1 MVDREKW
8 ERDRQHEEHLQKV
21 AERSLCAFPV
31 NGGVLCQKPLGVAWL
46 GGQHHL
52 RCGAGHIDPPVDRG
66 KSYTE
71 LWLSGEYIPPEIA
84 EQVRKKWRKQMEEKG
99 LTPVQIDVLEEARRT
114 PITSLSDRQVLT
126 LAEVVWPDAPD
137 EARRRAALICQQY
150 GLNPM
155 LNQIALIKFKTKEG
169 DKWEPVLA
177 IEATRII
184 AQHAMHNTRP
194 NYLDDTPRIMTDEEQ
209 RLHNGEVD
217 EVDWWAITKVADH
230 AGSTAIGVGSW
241 VKKPY
246 KDENGYWQGEVY
258 GANKGNTA
266 QNMAKIR
273 SERQALKR
281 LCPAEL
287 PMEIQVIDAEFI
299 ELAVPQ
305 AAPKPRQDAFPPR
318 VGPRIAGIP
327 PNLVMK
333 TPMDL
338 FGASKRYFNLEQKQV
353 LADLNL
359 NSVQELADVGEAWAT
374 MVALHTGPPEGS

>member
-21 AERSLCAFPV
+21 AKQSLCAFPV
-31 NGGVLCQKPLGVAWL
+31 AGGLCQKPLSVAWI

-52 RCGAGHIDPPVDRG
+52 RCGAGHIDPPTDRV
-66 KSYTE
+66 KSFTE
-71 LWLSGEYIPPEIA
+71 LWLSGEPIPIEIA
-84 EQVRKKWRKQMEEKG
+84 EKIRKKWRKQMEERG
-99 LTPVQIDVLEEARRT
+99 LTTAQIDVLEEVRRT
-114 PITSLSDRQVLT
+114 PVTSLSERQTLT
-126 LAEVVWPDAPD
+126 LAQVLWPDAPE
-137 EARRRAALICQQY
+137 EAHRRAALLCQQY
-150 GLNPM
+150 GLNP
-155 LNQIALIKFKTKEG
+155 LLKQIALVEFKLKG
-169 DKWEPVLA
+169 GVSKWEPILA

-217 EVDWWAITKVADH
+217 EVNWWALTKVADH

-241 VKKPY
+241 FKKPY
-246 KDENGYWQGEVY
+246 KDENGYMQGEVY

-299 ELAVPQ
+299 ELTVPQ
-305 AAPKPRQDAFPPR
+305 VAPKPRQNALPPR
-318 VGPRIAGIP
+318 QEPRPAGIP
-327 PNLVMK
+327 TNLVMK

-359 NSVQELADVGEAWAT
+359 TTVQELADVGEAWT
-374 MVALHTGPPEGS
+374 TIVALHTGPPEG

>member
-1 MVDREKW
+1 
-8 ERDRQHEEHLQKV
+8 
-21 AERSLCAFPV
+21 
-31 NGGVLCQKPLGVAWL
+31 
-46 GGQHHL
+46 
-52 RCGAGHIDPPVDRG
+52 
-66 KSYTE
+66 
-71 LWLSGEYIPPEIA
+71 
-84 EQVRKKWRKQMEEKG
+84 MEERG
-99 LTPVQIDVLEEARRT
+99 LTPTQIDVLEEVRRT
-114 PITSLSDRQVLT
+114 PVASLSDRQVLT

-137 EARRRAALICQQY
+137 EARRRAAMICQQY

-217 EVDWWAITKVADH
+217 EVNWWALTKVADH

-241 VKKPY
+241 AKKPY
-246 KDENGYWQGEVY
+246 KDENGYMQGEVY

-287 PMEIQVIDAEFI
+287 PMDIQVIDAEFI

-305 AAPKPRQDAFPPR
+305 AVRQQAKALPPR
-318 VGPRIAGIP
+318 TEPRRDGVP

-338 FGASKRYFNLEQKQV
+338 FGASKRYFNLSQQQV
-353 LADLNL
+353 LADLNVTL
-359 NSVQELADVGEAWAT
+359 VQELADVGDAWAT
-374 MVALHTGPPEGS
+374 IVELHTGPPEEA